1 MSERTVQSLHAKQAE
16 IGTESELH
24 NCEGRKKKK
33 SHHFLAITHIHN
45 FILSCQNRNK
55 KPRGCARGGGWKSS
69 HPNSLRKLIPES
81 N

>member
-1 MSERTVQSLHAKQAE
+1 MSERTVQRLHAKQTE

-24 NCEGRKKKK
+24 NCEEKKIKIQ
-33 SHHFLAITHIHN
+33 HFLAITHIHN

-55 KPRGCARGGGWKSS
+55 KPRGGRKKN
-69 HPNSLRKLIPES
+69 HLTPDSLFG